1 MGQIKIVNT
10 SKLKVITNVPENY
23 MARIHKGSPVV
34 VNVPELNKSINT
46 TIYLIGQTIENT
58 QRGFAVEAKIPADGI
73 LKPNQSVVVKI
84 LDYSV
89 PNAVVIP
96 VNTIQSDEKNK
107 YVYVM
112 EKLSN
117 GKLSATR
124 KIVSLGFVY
133 GDIVEI
139 KSGLVG
145 GEQLITSGY
154 QNLYEG
160 QIINTVQK

>member
-1 MGQIKIVNT
+1 MYLKIIWLVF
-10 SKLKVITNVPENY
+10 
-23 MARIHKGSPVV
+23 KGSPVV

-58 QRGFAVEAKIPADGI
+58 QRGFAVEAKIPSDGI

-89 PNAVVIP
+89 SNAVVIP

-112 EKLSN
+112 QKLSN

-124 KIVSLGFVY
+124 KIVLLGFVY